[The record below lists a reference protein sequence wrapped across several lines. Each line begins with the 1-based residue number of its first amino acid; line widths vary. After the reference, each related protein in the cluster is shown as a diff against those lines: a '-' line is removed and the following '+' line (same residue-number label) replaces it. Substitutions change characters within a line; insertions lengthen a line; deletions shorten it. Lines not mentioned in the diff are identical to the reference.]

1 VATERWDQLVSGI
14 ARMRGVSVQEAQQK
28 VDRSIP
34 LGRIATPQEVADVV
48 VFVASERASFM
59 NGACILL
66 DGGQR
71 KALME

>member
-1 VATERWDQLVSGI
+1 
-14 ARMRGVSVQEAQQK
+14 
-28 VDRSIP
+28 
-34 LGRIATPQEVADVV
+34 VADVA

-59 NGACILL
+59 NGALILL